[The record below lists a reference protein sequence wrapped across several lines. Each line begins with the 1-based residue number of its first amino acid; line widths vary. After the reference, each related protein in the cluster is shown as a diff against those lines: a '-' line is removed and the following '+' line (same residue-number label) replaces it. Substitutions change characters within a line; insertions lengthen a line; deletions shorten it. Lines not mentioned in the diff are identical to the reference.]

1 MRKNAPTGVCKS
13 ASTLRTTAR
22 RYRAAMTTDAALRR
36 LRLQAGDVVSAR
48 EAFAQAAANAHT
60 IAAHT
65 SDESLRAT
73 FLDSSAVREVL
84 DWAAEAK
91 AF

>member
-1 MRKNAPTGVCKS
+1 MPIVAWKT
-13 ASTLRTTAR
+13 
-22 RYRAAMTTDAALRR
+22 YAALGR

-48 EAFAQAAANAHT
+48 EAFAQAAAIAHT

-65 SDESLRAT
+65 SDERLRAT

>member
-22 RYRAAMTTDAALRR
+22 RYRSAMTTDAALGR

-48 EAFAQAAANAHT
+48 EAFAQAAAIAHT

-84 DWAAEAK
+84 DGAGEAK